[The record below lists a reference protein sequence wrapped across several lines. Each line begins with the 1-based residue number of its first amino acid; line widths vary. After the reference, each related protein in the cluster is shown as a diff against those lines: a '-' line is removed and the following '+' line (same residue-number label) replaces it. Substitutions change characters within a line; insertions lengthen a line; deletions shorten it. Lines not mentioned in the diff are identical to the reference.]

1 VWVYL
6 IAMMPEKTKSDLQ
19 SNLFRYLYFIW
30 RSGPRWSLASIVV
43 VVVQGVLPLLTLFLV
58 KMAVDSLQGALG
70 ADSISG
76 FQSVTIFIVLLGV
89 ATLLEAVFSS
99 VDRIIS
105 FAHGSVLTDRMYDV
119 LHAKSTEVDL
129 EYYESPQY
137 HDTLHRA
144 QQEAPVRHVRV
155 LNNLRQLAQHSISV
169 IAVGIL
175 LVWLHWVVGFV
186 LLAAAVP
193 AVFVRIRYAKKN
205 YDWERHSTPAERQAA
220 YLNGM
225 LTKHAYAKEIRL
237 FDLGSLFIDRFGR
250 LRSQLRREKVRIATK
265 KTLAELLT
273 MSAAICVSF
282 CLLGYLGLRAVQGLM
297 SLGDLVMFYAA
308 VQRGQALLRQVF
320 NGVAD
325 LYEDNLFLGN
335 LYTFLELKPKLQEPF
350 KPIVLRKPFRSGIVF
365 DHVSFQYPGESH
377 RVLEDIVL
385 TIRPG
390 EHVALV
396 GENGAGKT
404 TLAKLLCR
412 LYDPTGGAITLDGV
426 DLRHYATQDL
436 RRSISVVFQDYPRYQ
451 LTARENIWLGNIN
464 VPPDSQHLEPAV
476 RKAGVHPLIEQL
488 DDGYDTVLGNSFDG
502 GHELSA
508 GEWQKI
514 ALARAFLHDGEI
526 IVLDEPSS
534 SLDAEAEYEIFER
547 FHQLVKGKM
556 AILISHRLST
566 VKMADRIYVLKHGR
580 IAEFGTHQELMR
592 ESRIY
597 ARMYEAQAQRYR

>member
-1 VWVYL
+1 
-6 IAMMPEKTKSDLQ
+6 MPRRFKSDLGA
-19 SNLFRYLYFIW
+19 NLFRYLHFIW
-30 RSGPRWSLASIVV
+30 DSGPRWSLASIVIV
-43 VVVQGVLPLLTLFLV
+43 AVQGVLPLLTLYLV
-58 KMAVDSLQGALG
+58 KMAVDTLQGTLG
-70 ADSISG
+70 HEGISG
-76 FQSVTIFIVLLGV
+76 FQSVTVFIAFLGV

-105 FAHGSVLTDRMYDV
+105 FIHGNVLTDRMYDI

-144 QQEAPVRHVRV
+144 QQEAPVRPVRV
-155 LNNLRQLAQHSISV
+155 LNNLRQLTQNSISV
-169 IAVGIL
+169 IALGIL
-175 LVWLHWVVGFV
+175 LVWLHWAVGVV
-186 LLAAAVP
+186 LLAAAIP
-193 AVFVRIRYAKKN
+193 AVFVRIRYARKN
-205 YDWERHSTPAERQAA
+205 YHWERHRTPMERQAA

-225 LTKHAYAKEIRL
+225 LTKDAYAKEIRL
-237 FDLGSLFIDRFGR
+237 FGLGFLFMDRFRR
-250 LRSQLRREKVRIATK
+250 LRFQLRREKVRIATK
-265 KTLAELLT
+265 KTFAELLT
-273 MSAAICVSF
+273 ISAAICVSF
-282 CLLGYLGLRAVQGLM
+282 ALLGYLGLRAVQGLM

-320 NGVAD
+320 NSVAD

-335 LYTFLELKPKLQEPF
+335 LYKFLDLKPKLEEPSN
-350 KPIVLRKPFRSGIVF
+350 PSIIRKPFRSGIVF
-365 DHVSFQYPGESH
+365 DHVGFQYPGDDH

-412 LYDPTGGAITLDGV
+412 LYDPTSGAITLDGV
-426 DLRHYATQDL
+426 DLRNYASQDL
-436 RRSISVVFQDYPRYQ
+436 RRSISVVFQDYPRYE

-464 VPPDSQHLEPAV
+464 VPPDEQHLDPAV
-476 RKAGVHPLIEQL
+476 RKAGVVPLIAQL
-488 DDGYDTVLGNSFDG
+488 TDGYNTLLGKSFDG
-502 GHELSA
+502 GHELST

-514 ALARAFLHDGEI
+514 ALARAFLHDGDI

-534 SLDAEAEYEIFER
+534 SLDAEAEYEVFER

-597 ARMYEAQAQRYR
+597 ARMYETQAQRYR